1 MGLFDNFKKV
11 DVRSLENPN
20 IPVSADNFLHLM
32 GWGDFNSS
40 SGAVVNVE
48 NLLGVPAIWAAV
60 NFISGT
66 LASLP
71 LEVIRRTQSGTDR
84 VTDDVREA
92 QLGSIQKVVL
102 MLIRESPRC
111 MQKHIVDTTGKD
123 QGQISKAIDKL
134 VEVGLVVRTE
144 GRLIAQ

>member
-20 IPVSADNFLHLM
+20 IPVSSDNFLHLM

-40 SGAVVNVE
+40 SGVVVNVE
-48 NLLGVPAIWAAV
+48 NALGVPAIWAAV

-123 QGQISKAIDKL
+123 QGQISKAIDKP
-134 VEVGLVVRTE
+134 VEVGLVDKTE
-144 GRLIAQ
+144 ERLVAQ